1 MLRIHFTSDDLARTR
16 FAAGPDPMWELN
28 ISLHRLQ
35 RRDASVLFGP
45 WRRRVAPGLPAGTR
59 LLTTLS
65 PARGYTCDFLTPQ
78 TGADLRTQ
86 TAALRAAPRHR
97 LRTDLETFVR
107 LHPDLRL
114 PSWTAELATGSAQV
128 LGRIADTAHAYFG
141 AGLQPYWRSI
151 DDEVRHDVALRSRA
165 LVRDG
170 WSAVLTTLHTSARWS
185 YPVLTLDFPV
195 DQDLRLDGRGL
206 LLQPSFFCRYR
217 PTVLFDPV
225 LEPVLVYPI
234 EHRPGWEHL
243 APAAP
248 AGHPALTALLGRAR
262 AQLLE
267 AAADGTFTTTELAR
281 HTGLTPSNASRHLTA
296 LRHAALVS
304 SRRHRNTTLHA
315 VTALGA
321 ALLSGREPLLPA

>member
-1 MLRIHFTSDDLARTR
+1 TAEG
-16 FAAGPDPMWELN
+16 AAGSALV
-28 ISLHRLQ
+28 R
-35 RRDASVLFGP
+35 
-45 WRRRVAPGLPAGTR
+45 
-59 LLTTLS
+59 
-65 PARGYTCDFLTPQ
+65 ARN
-78 TGADLRTQ
+78 
-86 TAALRAAPRHR
+86 
-97 LRTDLETFVR
+97 
-107 LHPDLRL
+107 
-114 PSWTAELATGSAQV
+114 
-128 LGRIADTAHAYFG
+128 ADTAHAYCG
-141 AGLQPYWRSI
+141 AGLQPYWRTI
-151 DDEVRHDVALRSRA
+151 ADAVCHDVALRSRA

-170 WSAVLTTLHTSARWS
+170 WSAVLTTLHASARWS

-243 APAAP
+243 APAAVP

-321 ALLSGREPLLPA
+321 ALLSGRQPLLPA